1 MSVNVQLLKPLKKRG
16 FIPEFSQTSDKGES
30 MGSLVTENN
39 VTTEG
44 LPVVEIKSKEQAK
57 LLHAQLNKFYRKERK
72 PKAKPVLKPIGKVV
86 TYERIITVQETP
98 IDWDDIED
106 ELFSLDT
113 NATQIY
119 VKTGKERAR
128 CLNNGKSISVGGAV
142 VYRVFL

>member
-1 MSVNVQLLKPLKKRG
+1 MSPVMTDIAEATG
-16 FIPEFSQTSDKGES
+16 SQ
-30 MGSLVTENN
+30 
-39 VTTEG
+39 
-44 LPVVEIKSKEQAK
+44 PIIEIKSKEEAK
-57 LLHAQLNKFYRKERK
+57 RLHAQLNKFYRKERK

-86 TYERIITVQETP
+86 TYERTVTVQESP
-98 IDWDDIED
+98 IDWDDVDD

>member
-1 MSVNVQLLKPLKKRG
+1 
-16 FIPEFSQTSDKGES
+16 